1 MMMFFAA
8 AAAAASDIDG
18 DSGELLISSNAEHVD
33 AHGGNELISIMMV
46 MMIVMI
52 CRSGRRN
59 LP

>member
-8 AAAAASDIDG
+8 AAASDIDC
-18 DSGELLISSNAEHVD
+18 DSRELLISSNAEHVD

-52 CRSGRRN
+52 CRSARRN